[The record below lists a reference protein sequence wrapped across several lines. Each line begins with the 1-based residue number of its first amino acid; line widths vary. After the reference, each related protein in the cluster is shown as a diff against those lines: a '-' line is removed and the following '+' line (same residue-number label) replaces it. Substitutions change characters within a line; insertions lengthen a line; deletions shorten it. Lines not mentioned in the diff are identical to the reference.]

1 MPRLLLREFR
11 LARAQVNLREGRDDV
26 AGVGVVADLEENPVG
41 VLQVLDRLLGLP
53 ELEIESAEVVQEL
66 ADVRL
71 VGEFLVLRLGAL
83 RVRAGEYPVPG
94 ALGDE
99 RCLEIVVGDG
109 APVVQALGELER
121 ALDVLARSFP
131 VALAP
136 VTAGAPTESVRAE
149 PIGRE

>member
-1 MPRLLLREFR
+1 
-11 LARAQVNLREGRDDV
+11 
-26 AGVGVVADLEENPVG
+26 
-41 VLQVLDRLLGLP
+41 
-53 ELEIESAEVVQEL
+53 
-66 ADVRL
+66 
-71 VGEFLVLRLGAL
+71 
-83 RVRAGEYPVPG
+83 PG
-94 ALGDE
+94 TLGDE

-149 PIGRE
+149 PIGREAGALGEIECLAQERDCGGDRRKLVAADSDAVQHLGPVDIAE